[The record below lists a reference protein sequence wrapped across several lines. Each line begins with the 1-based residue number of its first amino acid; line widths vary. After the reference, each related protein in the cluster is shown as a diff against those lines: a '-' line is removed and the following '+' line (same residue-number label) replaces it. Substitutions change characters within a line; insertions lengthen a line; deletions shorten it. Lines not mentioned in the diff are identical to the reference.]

1 MIDSLT
7 RLHGLPYLNKVI
19 VVWNNP
25 LEAPSEDV
33 RWPDIGV
40 PVVVIQAEKNSLN
53 NRFLP
58 FEEIDTEV
66 RKHTRIFLVITRERV
81 ISKLVVSDHSYGV
94 QKRVHLKPNLPFLSS
109 SVAVNK

>member
-66 RKHTRIFLVITRERV
+66 SSLKILVGYSLALIR
-81 ISKLVVSDHSYGV
+81 
-94 QKRVHLKPNLPFLSS
+94 
-109 SVAVNK
+109 AVYVC

>member
-66 RKHTRIFLVITRERV
+66 RKNCNHNFLIPN
-81 ISKLVVSDHSYGV
+81 
-94 QKRVHLKPNLPFLSS
+94 KRKGYQ
-109 SVAVNK
+109 